1 MTATAFASSS
11 GWGEVTRGLQRTS
24 HRLLAMLRP
33 DLDARRRADLSL
45 TAVLKIVE
53 SGQRVAVKFLSPAAL
68 TGSFSAET
76 YLMRSRRAP

>member
-11 GWGEVTRGLQRTS
+11 GCGEVTRGLQRSS

-45 TAVLKIVE
+45 TTVQKLLNPV
-53 SGQRVAVKFLSPAAL
+53 SGLP
-68 TGSFSAET
+68 
-76 YLMRSRRAP
+76 